1 MGDECNN
8 YGTVKS
14 IVIPRPLEGSPPK
27 QNELRGVG
35 MIFVSFTSPEGAS
48 RAKTAVHG
56 RTFNGQKV
64 VAVYYPEVLFEKKV
78 PLESYI

>member
-1 MGDECNN
+1 
-8 YGTVKS
+8 
-14 IVIPRPLEGSPPK
+14 
-27 QNELRGVG
+27 

-64 VAVYYPEVLFEKKV
+64 EAVYYPEGLFEQKV
-78 PLESYI
+78 MVLKYGIPHIIMGKVI